1 MGPPEKPHALNT
13 TARVCLNNI
22 HKGYGDVKAV
32 DDVSLEIE
40 EHEFISL
47 LGPSGSGKTTLLMI
61 VAGFVKADSGHV
73 LIDGRDITE
82 VPPYRRN
89 IGMVFQNY
97 ALFPHMTV
105 QDNIAYPLKMRRTPR
120 RKARQLVKEILET
133 VQLQELERRFP
144 AQLSGGQQQ
153 RVALA
158 RALVFRPPILLMD
171 EPLGALDKKL
181 RELMQ
186 IELKHIQEQ
195 LGITILYVTHDQEEA
210 LSMSS
215 RIAVINYGRIEHMGT
230 AKEIYEHPANQFVAD
245 FVGETNIFCAEV
257 NRIQDDLLTVS
268 GACVLNLHTK
278 AKKGVLPGQQVHIA
292 VRPERVIF
300 IENKDHNHCSYEG
313 TVIDVIYLGDVT
325 KYYVRLSHAPQDGSE
340 GVVVMKAPNR
350 LGTQKHGRGDT
361 VRIGWNE
368 MDATLV

>member
-1 MGPPEKPHALNT
+1 MDYPGKDNREIPAHVNLMGINKQFGA
-13 TARVCLNNI
+13 
-22 HKGYGDVKAV
+22 VKAV
-32 DDVSLEIE
+32 NDISLSIR

-61 VAGFVKADSGHV
+61 VAGFVKADSGQV

-82 VPPYRRN
+82 VPPYQRN
-89 IGMVFQNY
+89 IGMVFQSY

-105 QDNIAYPLKMRRTPR
+105 ADNVNYPLKMRRIPR
-120 RKARQLVKEILET
+120 IEARKMVRKILDT
-133 VQLQELERRFP
+133 VQLRGFERRFP

-158 RALVFRPPILLMD
+158 RALVFKPPILLMD

-181 RELMQ
+181 REQMQ

-195 LGITILYVTHDQEEA
+195 LGITILYVTHDQQEA

-215 RIAVINYGRIEHMGT
+215 RIAVINSGRIEHLGT
-230 AKEIYEHPANQFVAD
+230 AKEIYDHPTNQFVAD
-245 FVGETNIFCAEV
+245 FVGETNIFSTEV
-257 NRIQDDLLTVS
+257 CKIQDNMLTVS
-268 GACVLNLHTK
+268 GSCIIDLRTK
-278 AKKGVLPGQQVHIA
+278 AKKGMRIGQQVHIA

-300 IENKDHNHCSYEG
+300 IENEDFNYCTYEG
-313 TVIDVIYLGDVT
+313 RVIDVIYLGDVT
-325 KYYVRLSHAPQDGSE
+325 KYYIQLSHAPQNESE
-340 GVVVMKAPNR
+340 GVVIMKVQNR
-350 LGTQKHGRGDT
+350 LGTRKHNRGDT

-368 MDATLV
+368 LDATFV